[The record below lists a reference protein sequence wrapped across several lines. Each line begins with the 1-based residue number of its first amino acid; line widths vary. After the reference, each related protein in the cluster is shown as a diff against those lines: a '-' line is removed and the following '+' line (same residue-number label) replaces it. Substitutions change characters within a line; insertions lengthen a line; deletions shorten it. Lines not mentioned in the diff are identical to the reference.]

1 MAGDSCMVVVAS
13 SARSSLFFSSVFFF
27 SLCLLGRCER
37 VAGPVPKV

>member
-1 MAGDSCMVVVAS
+1 MVVVAS

-27 SLCLLGRCER
+27 SLCLGRRER